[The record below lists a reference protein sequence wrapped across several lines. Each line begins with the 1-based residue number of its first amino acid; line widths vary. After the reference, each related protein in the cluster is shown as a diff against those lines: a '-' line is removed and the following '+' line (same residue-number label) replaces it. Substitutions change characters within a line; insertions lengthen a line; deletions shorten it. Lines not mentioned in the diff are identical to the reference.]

1 MNLSWLHKTWLRVLA
16 LTFGVV
22 LTAFTLVSLAAAPV
36 WPVVGVAV
44 AAAALMWNGVTS
56 RLDTPT
62 CLGCGHK
69 LTDQTG
75 SQYGIECR
83 ECGLLNEPVGARNG

>member
-1 MNLSWLHKTWLRVLA
+1 
-16 LTFGVV
+16 
-22 LTAFTLVSLAAAPV
+22 LV
-36 WPVVGVAV
+36 
-44 AAAALMWNGVTS
+44 WNGATS

-62 CLGCGHK
+62 CLRCGHK

-83 ECGLLNEPVGARNG
+83 ECGTLNEPVGAQNG